1 VFDVFCCALL
11 LFFGAGLDYLISK
24 FYSPNYGISYRQNI
38 LLVVQQ
44 TAQTLSSLVVVSEE
58 AENLITQ
65 GRRKE
70 DFLLPLQF
78 PCGTV
83 VKRFTKNKK
92 ANSSENRFGAVAS
105 RCFYPL
111 AAKYDA
117 TTNQLD
123 MLGRGEQCWW
133 LLLVVVG
140 CWWLL
145 LVVVGCWLLVVVG
158 CCWLLLV
165 VVGLFYLLL
174 FVVVYLLVVVWLVG

>member
-1 VFDVFCCALL
+1 MCCACFDLNFFVLL
-11 LFFGAGLDYLISK
+11 CLMFFVALFLFFGAGLDYLISK

-58 AENLITQ
+58 EENLITQ

-92 ANSSENRFGAVAS
+92 ADSSENRFGAIAS

-117 TTNQLD
+117 ATNQLD
-123 MLGRGEQCWW
+123 MLGRGEQCCW
-133 LLLVVVG
+133 L
-140 CWWLL
+140 
-145 LVVVGCWLLVVVG
+145 LLVVVG

-165 VVGLFYLLL
+165 V
-174 FVVVYLLVVVWLVG
+174 

>member
-1 VFDVFCCALL
+1 MFFVALL

-92 ANSSENRFGAVAS
+92 ADTSENRFGAVAS

-123 MLGRGEQCWW
+123 MLGRGEQCW
-133 LLLVVVG
+133 
-140 CWWLL
+140 
-145 LVVVGCWLLVVVG
+145 
-158 CCWLLLV
+158 
-165 VVGLFYLLL
+165 
-174 FVVVYLLVVVWLVG
+174 